1 MTGWLVASACLLAWR
16 FGEESQQRVPPQV
29 WQVRRCSQRE
39 LIFTHS
45 SHSRLCGVFSSS
57 RAAKWAQGMTAM
69 ISCATL
75 YVPMYSERESV
86 SDNARV
92 LIVDDN
98 ALDRTLL
105 QAHLSS
111 NGSELDFANDGVE
124 AMSMLEQQPLT
135 YDVVLLDRSMPR
147 MNGIEVLTRIK
158 STPHL
163 RMLPVILQTA
173 LTDRPEI
180 VEGIRAGAY
189 YYLTKP
195 YDGQTLSAVVGT
207 AVRDFAEYKELQQ
220 RVRLGVE
227 CLTLIEH
234 ATLRI
239 QTVDQARDT
248 AAVLVN
254 ACPDPVSAVIGLT
267 ELLVNAVEH
276 GNLGITY
283 EDKTALNSAGT
294 WDQEVRRRLALP
306 ENANKRV
313 ELNVDRTADE
323 LRFTIRDEG
332 PGFSW
337 ENYVEVDTRRAFDNH
352 GRGIAIA
359 RAMSFDRVEYR
370 GTGNEV
376 VATVK
381 LR

>member
-1 MTGWLVASACLLAWR
+1 M
-16 FGEESQQRVPPQV
+16 EEV
-29 WQVRRCSQRE
+29 
-39 LIFTHS
+39 
-45 SHSRLCGVFSSS
+45 
-57 RAAKWAQGMTAM
+57 
-69 ISCATL
+69 
-75 YVPMYSERESV
+75 
-86 SDNARV
+86 RV

-98 ALDRTLL
+98 PLDRKLL
-105 QAHLSS
+105 QAHLSP
-111 NGSELDFANDGVE
+111 NGYELDFARDGVE
-124 AMSMLEQQPLT
+124 AMTMLERQPLS

-147 MNGIEVLTRIK
+147 MNGMEVLVRIK

-163 RMLPVILQTA
+163 RMLPVIMQTA
-173 LTDRPEI
+173 LSDRPHI

-195 YDGQTLSAVVGT
+195 YDAQTLTAVVGT

-227 CLTLIEH
+227 CLTLITH

-239 QTVDQARDT
+239 QTVEQARDA

-254 ACPDPVSAVIGLT
+254 ACPDPSAAVIGLT

-283 EDKTALNSAGT
+283 EEKTALNAAGT
-294 WDQEVRRRLALP
+294 WEAEVRRRLALP
-306 ENANKRV
+306 ENVDKRV
-313 ELNVDRTADE
+313 ELQIERTAEE

-332 PGFSW
+332 PGFPW
-337 ENYVEVDTRRAFDNH
+337 EKYGEVDTSRVFDNH

-370 GTGNEV
+370 GNGNEV
-376 VATVK
+376 VATVR
-381 LR
+381 LE

>member
-1 MTGWLVASACLLAWR
+1 MRYA
-16 FGEESQQRVPPQV
+16 
-29 WQVRRCSQRE
+29 
-39 LIFTHS
+39 
-45 SHSRLCGVFSSS
+45 
-57 RAAKWAQGMTAM
+57 
-69 ISCATL
+69 
-75 YVPMYSERESV
+75 VPML
-86 SDNARV
+86 DARI

-98 ALDRTLL
+98 PLDQKLL
-105 QAHLSS
+105 QAHLS
-111 NGSELDFANDGVE
+111 NGYELDFARDGLE
-124 AMSMLEQQPLT
+124 AMTMLERQPLS

-147 MNGIEVLTRIK
+147 MDGMEVLTRIK

-163 RMLPVILQTA
+163 RMLPVIMQTA
-173 LTDRPEI
+173 LADRSQI
-180 VEGIRAGAY
+180 LEGIRAGAY

-195 YDGQTLSAVVGT
+195 YDGQTLTAVVGT

-227 CLTLIEH
+227 CLTLIEN

-239 QTVDQARDT
+239 QTVEQARDT

-254 ACPDPVSAVIGLT
+254 ACPDPAAAVIGLT

-283 EDKTALNSAGT
+283 EDKTSLNAAGL
-294 WDQEVRRRLALP
+294 WDAEIRRRLVMP
-306 ENANKRV
+306 ENVNKRV
-313 ELNVDRTADE
+313 ELKMERTRDE

-332 PGFSW
+332 PGFPW
-337 ENYVEVDTRRAFDNH
+337 QKYVEVDTNRAFDNH

-359 RAMSFDRVEYR
+359 RAMSFDRVEYH
-370 GTGNEV
+370 GNGNEV
-376 VATVK
+376 VATVR

>member
-1 MTGWLVASACLLAWR
+1 
-16 FGEESQQRVPPQV
+16 
-29 WQVRRCSQRE
+29 
-39 LIFTHS
+39 
-45 SHSRLCGVFSSS
+45 
-57 RAAKWAQGMTAM
+57 M

-75 YVPMYSERESV
+75 YPFMFSERESV
-86 SDNARV
+86 SENARV

-98 ALDRTLL
+98 ALDRKLL

-111 NGSELDFANDGVE
+111 NYELDFARDGVE
-124 AMSMLEQQPLT
+124 AMSLLEEQPLS

-173 LTDRPEI
+173 LADRPQI

-195 YDGQTLSAVVGT
+195 YDGQTLTAVVGT

-239 QTVDQARDT
+239 HTVDQARDT

-283 EDKTALNSAGT
+283 EDKTALNAAGT
-294 WDQEVRRRLALP
+294 WDAEVRRRLALP

-313 ELNVDRTADE
+313 ELIIDRTPGE

-332 PGFSW
+332 PGFPW
-337 ENYVEVDTRRAFDNH
+337 EKYVEVDTRRAFDNH

-370 GTGNEV
+370 GNGNEV